1 MTKKR
6 NWLSFSIRSAL
17 LLALVAA
24 IPLAWAANEIQR
36 ARRIRG
42 FVDAM
47 ENQGAWVEFTE
58 TPVLPRAVRFFYDDG
73 TLHPSAVHLFTEC

>member
-1 MTKKR
+1 
-6 NWLSFSIRSAL
+6 
-17 LLALVAA
+17 
-24 IPLAWAANEIQR
+24 
-36 ARRIRG
+36 
-42 FVDAM
+42 M